1 MITEKQIQWVVPV
14 FNEAYSILDKI
25 LDLGPMYEREY
36 RVDEEY
42 FKGKPYDFE
51 FFYDEDD
58 GLYKITNEEHGPF
71 SLNVFGKTKREII
84 QHIVDECIKND
95 ASLHY
100 ASKKF
105 WEIHPNSPLPCR
117 KSDEYADQYYKFVEE
132 RMRYCHDIVE
142 PYIDSME
149 YLVFP
154 SNPEIETPKPIKQ
167 GKYMSLYS
175 KGDKFIV
182 KVSIPNVKDF
192 YHCYMGV
199 LREENGQHYGVSY
212 YINQEKSTIDIS
224 RFYEGAEF
232 LSLKAEIIGTDRLLL
247 ERLLERIDI

>member
-154 SNPEIETPKPIKQ
+154 SNPDIEMPKPIKQ